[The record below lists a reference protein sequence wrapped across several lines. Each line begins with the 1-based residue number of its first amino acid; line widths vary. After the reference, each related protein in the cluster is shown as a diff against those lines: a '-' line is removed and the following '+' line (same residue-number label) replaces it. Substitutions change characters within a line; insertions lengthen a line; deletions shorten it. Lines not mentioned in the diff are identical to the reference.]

1 MFAFQENL
9 RRHILSTTKHP
20 GKCVYECKFCK
31 QSERFRTNVAK
42 DFKSHLILN
51 HHEEFGNS
59 NTAATFVA
67 GIYEA
72 HEDNTYLVD
81 TENLDDPPEVDER

>member
-1 MFAFQENL
+1 M
-9 RRHILSTTKHP
+9 
-20 GKCVYECKFCK
+20 
-31 QSERFRTNVAK
+31 
-42 DFKSHLILN
+42 LN

-72 HEDNTYLVD
+72 DEDNTYLVD
-81 TENLDDPPEVDER
+81 TENLDDPPEVDERYVSIIVKWFNHSF